1 MWLDHINS
9 LLKKRRSPNHKLNAN
24 DGNSL
29 VNNIEWKAITF
40 LCGCLSLFGVVSS
53 LRVAVTSLCCVVYSL
68 RVVVI
73 SLCFVVSS
81 LCLVM

>member
-1 MWLDHINS
+1 MMKHYLHTLQLSTLSCVLHVQLAAVVQRLD
-9 LLKKRRSPNHKLNAN
+9 
-24 DGNSL
+24 
-29 VNNIEWKAITF
+29 NIWKAITF
-40 LCGCLSLFGVVSS
+40 LCGCFSLFGVVSS
-53 LRVAVTSLCCVVYSL
+53 LRVVVTSLCCVVYSL

>member
-1 MWLDHINS
+1 MHRTLFAYSNEIS
-9 LLKKRRSPNHKLNAN
+9 LKYPFDTLEGHRI
-24 DGNSL
+24 
-29 VNNIEWKAITF
+29 VWKAITF

-53 LRVAVTSLCCVVYSL
+53 LRVAVISLCCVVYSL